1 MAVAFA
7 WGSLQIAGSFG
18 RENLMS
24 DDNSGSRP
32 RLGFIGVGLMGGPM
46 TSRLLDAGFQVTIWN
61 RSAEK
66 MAPLVA
72 KGAVAADSPKGV
84 AEASDIIMMCLTA
97 APAVREVVFG
107 ENGVAAAGSADK
119 VLVDFSS
126 MRPDSTAE
134 WATELRDKTGMGWV
148 DSPVSGG
155 VPGAEQGTLAIMAGG
170 IQEDFDKVAPVVAH
184 VSQRYTLMGPNG
196 AGQSTKLANQIVAG
210 CLFVVVCECIN
221 FARASGVDASKIPE
235 ALKGGFADSIPMQLF
250 GPRFAAD
257 QYEPK
262 MGAIETIVKDLDT
275 IFDMA
280 RIAGQPVPMAT
291 RALDLFRLLSS
302 KGYDNADLTSINK
315 LYNDLGIEG

>member
-1 MAVAFA
+1 MT
-7 WGSLQIAGSFG
+7 GDKP
-18 RENLMS
+18 NL
-24 DDNSGSRP
+24 GY
-32 RLGFIGVGLMGGPM
+32 LGVGLMGGPM
-46 TSRLLDAGFQVTIWN
+46 TSRLLDAGYPVTIWN

-66 MAPLVA
+66 MAPLVEQ
-72 KGAVAADSPKGV
+72 GAVAADSPRAV
-84 AEASDIIMMCLTA
+84 AEAADIVMMCLTA

-107 ENGVAAAGSADK
+107 SGGVAEAGSADK

-126 MRPDSTAE
+126 MRPDSTAD
-134 WATELRDKTGMGWV
+134 WAAELRDVTGMGWV

-170 IQEDFDKVAPVVAH
+170 EQADFDRVAPIVAH
-184 VSQRYTLMGPNG
+184 LSQRYTLMGPNG

-257 QYEPK
+257 QYEPR
-262 MGAIETIVKDLDT
+262 MGAIATIVKDLDT

-280 RIAGQPVPMAT
+280 RMADQPVPMAT
-291 RALDLFRLLSS
+291 RALDLFRMLSS
-302 KGYDNADLTSINK
+302 KGYDEADLTCLNK
-315 LYNDLGIEG
+315 LYNDQGIEG

>member
-1 MAVAFA
+1 
-7 WGSLQIAGSFG
+7 
-18 RENLMS
+18 MS
-24 DDNSGSRP
+24 NEKPTVGY
-32 RLGFIGVGLMGGPM
+32 IGIGLMGGPM
-46 TSRLLDAGFQVTIWN
+46 TRRLLDAGYQVTIWN

-66 MAPLVA
+66 MTPLVEA
-72 KGAVAADSPKGV
+72 GAVAADNPRGV
-84 AEASDIIMMCLTA
+84 AEASDIVMMCLTA
-97 APAVREVVFG
+97 APAVREVIFG
-107 ENGVAAAGSADK
+107 ANGVAEAGSADK

-134 WATELRDKTGMGWV
+134 WAVELREKTGMGWV

-170 IQEDFDKVAPVVAH
+170 NQADFDRVAPVVACL
-184 VSQRYTLMGPNG
+184 SQRYTLMGSNG

-210 CLFVVVCECIN
+210 CLFTVVCECIN
-221 FARASGVDASKIPE
+221 FARASGVDAAKIPE

-275 IFDMA
+275 ITDMA
-280 RIAGQPVPMAT
+280 RIAKQPVPMAT
-291 RALDLFRLLSS
+291 RALDLFRMLSA
-302 KGYDNADLTSINK
+302 KGYDDADLTSLNR
-315 LYNDLGIEG
+315 LYNDQGIEG

>member
-1 MAVAFA
+1 
-7 WGSLQIAGSFG
+7 
-18 RENLMS
+18 MS
-24 DDNSGSRP
+24 DEKPTVGY
-32 RLGFIGVGLMGGPM
+32 IGIGLMGGPM
-46 TSRLLDAGFQVTIWN
+46 TRRLLEAGYQVTIWN

-66 MAPLVA
+66 MTPLVEA
-72 KGAVAADSPKGV
+72 GAVAADNPRGV
-84 AEASDIIMMCLTA
+84 AEASDIVMMCLTA
-97 APAVREVVFG
+97 APAVREVIFG
-107 ENGVAAAGSADK
+107 PNGVVEAGSADK
-119 VLVDFSS
+119 ILVDFSS

-134 WATELRDKTGMGWV
+134 WAVELREKTGMGWV

-170 IQEDFDKVAPVVAH
+170 NQADFDKVAPVVACL
-184 VSQRYTLMGPNG
+184 SQRYTLMGPNG

-210 CLFVVVCECIN
+210 CLFTVVCECIN
-221 FARASGVDASKIPE
+221 FARASGVDAAKIPE

-280 RIAGQPVPMAT
+280 RIAKQPVPMAT
-291 RALDLFRLLSS
+291 RALDLFRMLSA
-302 KGYDNADLTSINK
+302 KGYDEADLTSLNR
-315 LYNDLGIEG
+315 LYNDMGIEG

>member
-1 MAVAFA
+1 
-7 WGSLQIAGSFG
+7 
-18 RENLMS
+18 MS
-24 DDNSGSRP
+24 DAKP
-32 RLGFIGVGLMGGPM
+32 TLGYIGTGLMGGPM
-46 TSRLLDAGFQVTIWN
+46 TRRLLDAGYQVTIWN
-61 RSAEK
+61 RTAEK
-66 MAPLVA
+66 MTPLVEA
-72 KGAVAADSPKGV
+72 GAAAADSPRGV
-84 AEASDIIMMCLTA
+84 AEASDIVMMCLTA

-107 ENGVAAAGSADK
+107 EKGVAEAGSADK

-126 MRPDSTAE
+126 MRPDSTAD
-134 WATELRDKTGMGWV
+134 WASELRARCGMGWV

-170 IQEDFDKVAPVVAH
+170 SQADFDRVSPVVAH
-184 VSQRYTLMGPNG
+184 LSQRYTLMGPNG

-221 FARASGVDASKIPE
+221 FARASGVDAAKIPE

-262 MGAIETIVKDLDT
+262 MGAIATIIKDLDT

-280 RIAGQPVPMAT
+280 RIEGQPVPMAT
-291 RALDLFRLLSS
+291 RALDLFRLLSA
-302 KGYDNADLTSINK
+302 KGYDDADLTALNK
-315 LYNDLGIEG
+315 LFNAQGIEG

>member
-1 MAVAFA
+1 MA
-7 WGSLQIAGSFG
+7 
-18 RENLMS
+18 N
-24 DDNSGSRP
+24 DKP
-32 RLGFIGVGLMGGPM
+32 RLGYIGTGLMGGPM
-46 TSRLLDAGFQVTIWN
+46 TRRLLDAGYQVTIWN
-61 RSAEK
+61 RTAEK
-66 MAPLVA
+66 MAPLVEQ
-72 KGAVAADSPKGV
+72 GAVAAEHPKGV
-84 AEASDIIMMCLTA
+84 AEAADIVMMCLTA

-107 ENGVAAAGSADK
+107 ENGVAEAGRADK

-134 WATELRDKTGMGWV
+134 WAVELKQKTGMGWL

-170 IQEDFDKVAPVVAH
+170 EQADFDRVAPVVAH
-184 VSQRYTLMGPNG
+184 LSQRYTLMGPNG

-210 CLFVVVCECIN
+210 CLFVIVAECIN
-221 FARASGVDASKIPE
+221 FARASGVDAAKIPE

-280 RIAGQPVPMAT
+280 RLADQPVPMAT
-291 RALDLFRLLSS
+291 RALDLFRLLAA
-302 KGYDNADLTSINK
+302 KGYRDADLTAINR